1 METRDKIIFIFVAFS
16 TVVLTV
22 VNIFVG
28 MTIYTQ
34 GDTLIHS
41 TGSAQDISTG
51 MGYMM
56 FMFGIILLNN
66 LILILS
72 VFLIHYKLWYLQK
85 DSEEYDELD
94 V

>member
-1 METRDKIIFIFVAFS
+1 VETRDKIIFIFVAFS
-16 TVVLTV
+16 TVILVV

-34 GDTLIHS
+34 GDTLLHS

-51 MGYMM
+51 MGYMLY
-56 FMFGIILLNN
+56 MFGVMMLNN
-66 LILILS
+66 LILLLS
-72 VFLIHYKLWYLQK
+72 VFLIHYKLWHLQK

-94 V
+94 I